1 MEVQYLKEYL
11 YKEVISKSKYDKL
24 IGKKVIHP
32 EDYLFLN
39 LNQKQLKLLET
50 LCKEYDIILEKLPSS
65 ITRTKT
71 LYFLSCYHKLKKKL
85 KEKEQETFSESK
97 IKAIKCINEQMIQV
111 RDTIFKGNIEAIYR
125 LLTKCANN
133 FENIQDRE
141 DIYQLGYEL
150 LLKAIDE
157 YELNNQNT
165 FLSYVA
171 ILIYNAIN
179 ENYSQSDSS
188 FLDSIERIS
197 EESELTKEQSDEYF
211 LTSNYYGQ
219 EEYLI
224 DLMTSKE
231 IKKVVMTLPEL
242 EQKVLTLTY
251 GLDDKGIRN
260 VTDAAKELGI
270 SKQSVIFNKKRA
282 LISLNLPP
290 RRDYL
295 KSIYLSSNFFYTT
308 SSYEEIEEIKLKTD
322 IQTINI
328 NTKNTIDFL
337 IRSIPKS
344 ELAYLIQ
351 ELPEKIQKI
360 FSLYYGLNDGVFYN
374 QEEISV
380 KLGLSISNVY
390 VKISEGIKLLIPILQ
405 KVYKQKYYQYY
416 DKDYLD
422 FMMYEYLTCHKVKC
436 KIKRNSC

>member
-1 MEVQYLKEYL
+1 MV
-11 YKEVISKSKYDKL
+11 
-24 IGKKVIHP
+24 
-32 EDYLFLN
+32 
-39 LNQKQLKLLET
+39 
-50 LCKEYDIILEKLPSS
+50 
-65 ITRTKT
+65 
-71 LYFLSCYHKLKKKL
+71 
-85 KEKEQETFSESK
+85 
-97 IKAIKCINEQMIQV
+97 QV

-141 DIYQLGYEL
+141 DIYQLGYEML
-150 LLKAIDE
+150 LRAIDE

-179 ENYSQSDSS
+179 ENYSLSDSF

-197 EESELTKEQSDEYF
+197 EESESTKEQSDEYF

-224 DLMTSKE
+224 NLMTSKE
-231 IKKVVMTLPEL
+231 IKKVILTLPEL

-251 GLDDKGIRN
+251 GLDGKGIRN
-260 VTDAAKELGI
+260 ITDAAKELGI
-270 SKQSVIFNKKRA
+270 SRQSVIFNKKRA
-282 LISLNLPP
+282 LISLSLPP

-295 KSIYLSSNFFYTT
+295 KSIYLSSNFFHTT
-308 SSYEEIEEIKLKTD
+308 STYKEIEEIKSETD
-322 IQTINI
+322 TQTINI

-337 IRSIPKS
+337 IRNISKSTLASI
-344 ELAYLIQ
+344 IQ
-351 ELPEKIQKI
+351 ELPEKIQKV
-360 FSLYYGLNDGVFYN
+360 FSLYCGLNDGVFYN
-374 QEEISV
+374 QEEISL

-390 VKISEGIKLLIPILQ
+390 VKISKGIKLLIPILQ
-405 KVYKQKYYQYY
+405 KIYKQKYYQYY

-422 FMMYEYLTCHKVKC
+422 FMMYEYLTGHKAKC
-436 KIKRNSC
+436 KTKK